1 MRFGSWFCYCC
12 FVFVN
17 IYCYYCFIYYFY
29 YLWSILRTLLRFILF
44 LKRGCARE
52 PEFCFIFFLL
62 LLFFVQITKSK
73 QTTRRHEAEDTG
85 LDYTLQLLL
94 LSQAIHPCHPSI
106 HLLVR
111 RLSDDERRATEHCSL
126 MVRFHK
132 HFKPVDETRVVVQK
146 TSWCIGKPKTQ

>member
-1 MRFGSWFCYCC
+1 MVLLLLFCIRKYICIIIVLFIIIIICGVFYERCC
-12 FVFVN
+12 V
-17 IYCYYCFIYYFY
+17 
-29 YLWSILRTLLRFILF
+29 L
-44 LKRGCARE
+44 
-52 PEFCFIFFLL
+52 FCFWSEGAPGSLNFVLFIFLL

-85 LDYTLQLLL
+85 VDYTLQLLL

-132 HFKPVDETRVVVQK
+132 HFKPVAETRVVVK
-146 TSWCIGKPKTQ
+146 KN